1 MDVGIVADSSSDV
14 MQAIPEKIEPVV
26 YFLQEFNTPEWHTII
41 RGAVAGAFLLA
52 MIVFWHYRRK
62 QTERG

>member
-1 MDVGIVADSSSDV
+1 
-14 MQAIPEKIEPVV
+14 MQAIPEQVEPVV
-26 YFLQEFNTPEWHTII
+26 YFLQEFNTPEWHTIV
-41 RGAVAGAFLLA
+41 RGVVVGAFLLA